1 MAEFGKDMR
10 TVKTAEERK
19 NEILDVAEELFAE
32 KGYDNASTNDIIAR
46 IGIARGTLYHHFGSK
61 EEILDAIVDRM
72 TREGISQARSIVND
86 KSLPILKRLTGVL
99 GSLQVKGSVKD
110 EVMEQMHKPQNALLH
125 QKMQERLISGV
136 VPLIARLIAEGSESG
151 IFETKYPGEAAEM
164 IMIYG
169 NIAFDDNENLTPRQ
183 KKHKGKAFIYNIE
196 KMLGAEAGSL
206 EKALLQFF

>member
-99 GSLQVKGSVKD
+99 GSLQVKGSARN

-125 QKMQERLISGV
+125 QKMQERLINGV
-136 VPLIARLIAEGSESG
+136 VPLIAQLIKEGNESG
-151 IFETKYPGEAAEM
+151 IFDTKYPNEAAEM
-164 IMIYG
+164 IMLYG

-183 KKHKGKAFIYNIE
+183 KKRKGNAFIYNIE

-206 EKALLQFF
+206 EKALMRFF